1 MIEEI
6 QFLSKDD
13 LHKGHIQ
20 VRKNNR
26 IIMIE
31 YQLPLRFIKYSKCLS
46 YPHPLHATQRIN
58 PFLDSMIVANHDKFE
73 GFQPIVKS

>member
-31 YQLPLRFIKYSKCLS
+31 YQLS
-46 YPHPLHATQRIN
+46 YPHPFHATQVIN
-58 PFLDSMIVANHDKFE
+58 PFLNSMIVANFE
-73 GFQPIVKS
+73 KVDEGYQPMVKS